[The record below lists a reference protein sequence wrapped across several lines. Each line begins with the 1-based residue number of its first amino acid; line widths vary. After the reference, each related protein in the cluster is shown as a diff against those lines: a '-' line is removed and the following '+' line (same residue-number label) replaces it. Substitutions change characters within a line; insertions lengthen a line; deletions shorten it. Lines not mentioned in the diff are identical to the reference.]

1 MFLGNPMLPVL
12 LPVDQALQKI
22 TSILKE
28 KNWQDFEVGSMRL
41 VLTPFFFYQYH
52 YFIEEEK
59 NSTKIVKES
68 VDGFIS
74 LNANLLKINQNVTRL
89 IKDKIYEQKTV
100 APEIEFV
107 EQEINVS
114 KKEQEKLL
122 IIKTAQHFKIP
133 KENMVVSKIQKV
145 LVPFYETHITIG
157 DDTHSIRM
165 NAVDGNLHEIDKIPE
180 REKGFMELTR
190 ETFDDLTSPSK
201 WVSYTKEMLIDA
213 KESML
218 TSSSFEKEKSDAI
231 KSVQDSKQK
240 EIPKL
245 PNLSFLESKWILILI
260 MILALMLI
268 YLAFI

>member
-12 LPVDQALQKI
+12 LPVDEALQKI
-22 TSILKE
+22 TKILEE
-28 KNWQDFEVGSMRL
+28 KNWQEFEIDSTKL

-59 NSTKIVKES
+59 DSKKIIKET
-68 VDGFIS
+68 VDGYIS
-74 LNANLLKINQNVTRL
+74 LNANLLIINENVAKL
-89 IKDKIYEQKTV
+89 IRNKIYEQHTT

-122 IIKTAQHFKIP
+122 IIKTAQHFSIP
-133 KENMVVSKIQKV
+133 KENLVVSKIQQV
-145 LVPFYETHITIG
+145 LVPFYETYIKIN
-157 DDTHSIRM
+157 SEKYFVRL
-165 NAVDGNLHEIDKIPE
+165 NAVDGNIHGFDKIPE
-180 REKGFMELTR
+180 REKSVVEVTR

-201 WVSYTKEMLIDA
+201 WATYTKNLLIET
-213 KESML
+213 KNSVINS
-218 TSSSFEKEKSDAI
+218 TTKNVKEKSKKNIEI
-231 KSVQDSKQK
+231 KNK
-240 EIPKL
+240 IPKTL
-245 PNLSFLESKWILILI
+245 NLSFLESKWVLILI